1 MYNGRPILL
10 LGCCSS
16 WWNSLDYIYFSAILV
31 PSLHFPWRG
40 LSWVESSWVRQ
51 GKTGRHHIKHTSSLS
66 LLKYPS
72 VIHVHGWWTP
82 MRSLKKGLNGWKA
95 ENKKKTKGFNY
106 WYDKGLHSKLLLFSH
121 HDAKLGCFFDALFF
135 CKLHNI
141 RIVSSVIWAATRG
154 RERANEDNGQEK
166 SWELRV

>member
-1 MYNGRPILL
+1 MRGYIDERKMYNGRPILL

-40 LSWVESSWVRQ
+40 LSWVELSKTRQ
-51 GKTGRHHIKHTSSLS
+51 DRQTSYQTHIISLS

-82 MRSLKKGLNGWKA
+82 MRSLEKRLKMDERQKIRRKQKDLIID
-95 ENKKKTKGFNY
+95 TIRGFTQNCSSFPIMMRS
-106 WYDKGLHSKLLLFSH
+106 LVAFLMP
-121 HDAKLGCFFDALFF
+121 CFFASCIISASF
-135 CKLHNI
+135 H
-141 RIVSSVIWAATRG
+141 
-154 RERANEDNGQEK
+154 Q
-166 SWELRV
+166 